1 MAIERTNSYILNY
14 LDEPT
19 KILFLTPA
27 EVVTIVVCFISG
39 VLFLG
44 LVTGL
49 ASACL
54 SIYAMRKLRAQFKTI
69 SARQWAYWY
78 LTSFSGK
85 LKLKIPSHVREIYS

>member
-27 EVVTIVVCFISG
+27 EVVTIVVCFVSG

-44 LVTGL
+44 LLTGL
-49 ASACL
+49 VTASISVYL
-54 SIYAMRKLRAQFKTI
+54 MRKMRSQFKTI